1 MELLSDDGVE
11 ETSQLLQ
18 ELQRNENPLVQQQ
31 IVMDLEIR
39 RQVVNEV
46 VEREGEE
53 NRESVLRMVLNLPHE

>member
-1 MELLSDDGVE
+1 
-11 ETSQLLQ
+11 
-18 ELQRNENPLVQQQ
+18 
-31 IVMDLEIR
+31 MDLEIR